1 MSEDIFDFE
10 DDRTP
15 LSSSL
20 TLTGGGSVPLM
31 SSVPSAKPLLFD
43 VSWEVCRSVFD
54 HRLVPLCRIEPIKS
68 FQPSNVRFVVSYLS

>member
-1 MSEDIFDFE
+1 MSDDIFDFE

-20 TLTGGGSVPLM
+20 TLTGGGSIPMM

-43 VSWEVCRSVFD
+43 VSWEVCRYVF
-54 HRLVPLCRIEPIKS
+54 RQYPRCRGCLEPKGA
-68 FQPSNVRFVVSYLS
+68 